1 MNKYICARELIFH
14 LSRDESL
21 GRLCSKSLISSATTT
36 ARNLTSAPRGCK
48 IVFRRVFFFRP
59 RLGGLPHLPWV
70 PHLHV
75 NGLLLS
81 WFLPSAMAE
90 TKAYNEF
97 FFTISAITS
106 IQSIFWKIRE
116 EIYAG
121 KPKNSFLKMVRC
133 FLLVRKMVSLK
144 DGFTAETSSSKYWKL
159 VTLTN
164 LLVTSAVTR
173 REKRF
178 VLNSEMLLLN
188 FKIVVTI

>member
-1 MNKYICARELIFH
+1 MNKYICVRELIFRRF
-14 LSRDESL
+14 RDVSL
-21 GRLCSKSLISSATTT
+21 GRLCSNSLISSAATTS
-36 ARNLTSAPRGCK
+36 RNLTPAPRGCK
-48 IVFRRVFFFRP
+48 IACKRVFIFRP
-59 RLGGLPHLPWV
+59 RLGGLPHLPGI

-75 NGLLLS
+75 NGSYSRDSFRQRGPKRKLTTKFFHYLRHNE
-81 WFLPSAMAE
+81 LPIDFSKDQSRDLRK
-90 TKAYNEF
+90 KAQKFVLED
-97 FFTISAITS
+97 
-106 IQSIFWKIRE
+106 
-116 EIYAG
+116 G
-121 KPKNSFLKMVRC
+121 GC

-178 VLNSEMLLLN
+178 VLSSEMLLLN

>member
-1 MNKYICARELIFH
+1 MNEYICTRELIFY
-14 LSRDESL
+14 LSRDVSL
-21 GRLCSKSLISSATTT
+21 GRLCSNSLISSATTT
-36 ARNLTSAPRGCK
+36 SRNLTSATRGCK
-48 IVFRRVFFFRP
+48 IVCKRVFFFWP
-59 RLGGLPHLPWV
+59 RLGVLPHLPGV
-70 PHLHV
+70 PHPPCQQVLTLV
-75 NGLLLS
+75 I
-81 WFLPSAMAE
+81 PSVSDGR
-90 TKAYNEF
+90 NESLQRS

-106 IQSIFWKIRE
+106 IRSIFRKIRE
-116 EIYAG
+116 EIYAR

-178 VLNSEMLLLN
+178 VLNSVMLLLN

>member
-1 MNKYICARELIFH
+1 M
-14 LSRDESL
+14 SL
-21 GRLCSKSLISSATTT
+21 GRLCSNSLISSATTT
-36 ARNLTSAPRGCK
+36 SRNLTSAPRGCK
-48 IVFRRVFFFRP
+48 IVCKRIFFSDH
-59 RLGGLPHLPWV
+59 GLAGYLTNWG

-75 NGLLLS
+75 NRPLLS

-90 TKAYNEF
+90 TKAYDEVFSLSPPWRVSDRF
-97 FFTISAITS
+97 FERSGKRFTQES
-106 IQSIFWKIRE
+106 Q
-116 EIYAG
+116 
-121 KPKNSFLKMVRC
+121 KNSFLKMVRC
-133 FLLVRKMVSLK
+133 FLLVKKKVSLK